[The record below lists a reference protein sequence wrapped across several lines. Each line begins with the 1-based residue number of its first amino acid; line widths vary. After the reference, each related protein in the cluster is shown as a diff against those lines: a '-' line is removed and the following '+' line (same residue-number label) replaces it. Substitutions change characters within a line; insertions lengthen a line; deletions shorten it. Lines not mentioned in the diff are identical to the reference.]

1 MKKDN
6 FTLHRYRVRIIKIIS
21 SIFRRKKS
29 NFMLLCSLNIIRERW
44 GERFAP
50 LASLKK
56 ITSSSCPDPWEEHLQ
71 KPDTKLGKSVFWKRR
86 AEVRVLRGRRFVRDA
101 DFFMELFGVDELLC
115 CVWHREQDPDWAS
128 HSLGIFICLNCSGI
142 HRNIPQVSKVKSV
155 RLDDWDDAQVEFM
168 ASNGNNVAKAKYE
181 SKMPPFYYKPTFLD
195 CQLLR
200 EQWIRAKYERKEFI
214 HSEKQEP
221 YSAGYREGFLWKRGR
236 DNGQFLSRKFVLSER
251 EGALKYFNKNDAK
264 EPKAIMKIEHLNA
277 TFQPAKI
284 GNPHGLQ
291 ITYLKD
297 NSTRNIFVY
306 HEDGKEIVD
315 WFNAIRA
322 ARFHYL
328 QVAFPGASD
337 VDLVPK
343 LSRNYLKEGYMEKT
357 GPKQTEGFKKR
368 WFTMDD
374 RRLMY
379 FKDPLD
385 AFARGE
391 VFIGSK
397 ENSYKVLEGLP
408 PSTQGNHWQHG
419 ITIVTPDRKF
429 LFACETEDDQLEWI
443 TTFQKVISRPMLPQ
457 EYAVEAHFKHK
468 P

>member
-1 MKKDN
+1 MAK
-6 FTLHRYRVRIIKIIS
+6 
-21 SIFRRKKS
+21 
-29 NFMLLCSLNIIRERW
+29 ER
-44 GERFAP
+44 
-50 LASLKK
+50 
-56 ITSSSCPDPWEEHLQ
+56 
-71 KPDTKLGKSVFWKRR
+71 RR
-86 AEVRVLRGRRFVRDA
+86 AVL
-101 DFFMELFGVDELLC
+101 ELLQRPGNAHC
-115 CVWHREQDPDWAS
+115 ADCGAPDPDWAS
-128 HSLGIFICLNCSGI
+128 YTLGVFICLSCSGI

-155 RLDDWDDAQVEFM
+155 RLDTWEEAQVEFM
-168 ASNGNNVAKAKYE
+168 ASHGNNAARATYE
-181 SKMPPFYYKPTFLD
+181 SKVPSFYYRPTASD

-200 EQWIRAKYERKEFI
+200 EQWIRAKYERQEFTRP
-214 HSEKQEP
+214 EKQEP

-236 DNGQFLSRKFVLSER
+236 DNGQFLSRKFVLTER
-251 EGALKYFNKNDAK
+251 EGALKYFNRNDAK
-264 EPKAIMKIEHLNA
+264 EPKAVMKIEHLNA

-284 GNPHGLQ
+284 GHPHGLQ
-291 ITYLKD
+291 VTYLKD

-306 HEDGKEIVD
+306 HEDGKEMVD
-315 WFNAIRA
+315 WFNALRA

-337 VDLVPK
+337 ADVSGAAVPLGVVLPSGGWCRGLTKGPPGPQSALPCPPRPREVTTGPLLDGARGRGAGLSRSLPQLVPK

-357 GPKQTEGFKKR
+357 GPKQTEGFRKR

-397 ENSYKVLEGLP
+397 ESGYTVLDGLP
-408 PSTQGNHWQHG
+408 PSTQGHHWPHG
-419 ITIVTPDRKF
+419 ITIVTPERKF
-429 LFACETEDDQLEWI
+429 LLACETESEQRAWVEA
-443 TTFQKVISRPMLPQ
+443 FRKVVDRPMLPQ

>member
-1 MKKDN
+1 MAVQRNK
-6 FTLHRYRVRIIKIIS
+6 
-21 SIFRRKKS
+21 
-29 NFMLLCSLNIIRERW
+29 
-44 GERFAP
+44 
-50 LASLKK
+50 
-56 ITSSSCPDPWEEHLQ
+56 
-71 KPDTKLGKSVFWKRR
+71 
-86 AEVRVLRGRRFVRDA
+86 RVLQDLLAIAGNQRCA
-101 DFFMELFGVDELLC
+101 DCGAPDC
-115 CVWHREQDPDWAS
+115 DWAS
-128 HSLGIFICLNCSGI
+128 FTLGVFICLNCSGI

-155 RLDDWDDAQVEFM
+155 RLDAWEDDEVKFM
-168 ASNGNNVAKAKYE
+168 ASNGNSTVKANYE
-181 SKMPPFYYKPTFLD
+181 SKFPAFYYRPTFTD
-195 CQLLR
+195 CQVLR
-200 EQWIRAKYERKEFI
+200 EQWVRAKYERKEFI
-214 HSEKQEP
+214 CIEKQEP

-236 DNGQFLSRKFVLSER
+236 DNGQFLSRKFILSER
-251 EGALKYFNKNDAK
+251 EGVLKYFNKHDAK
-264 EPKAIMKIEHLNA
+264 DPKAVLRLEQINA
-277 TFQPAKI
+277 TFQPTKI
-284 GNPHGLQ
+284 GNPNGLQ

-337 VDLVPK
+337 ADLVPK
-343 LSRNYLKEGYMEKT
+343 LTRNYEKEGYMEKT

-368 WFTMDD
+368 WFTLDD

-397 ENSYKVLEGLP
+397 ENSYSVLDGLP
-408 PSTQGNHWQHG
+408 PATQGNHWQYG

-429 LFACETEDDQLEWI
+429 LFACETENERHIWMEA
-443 TTFQKVISRPMLPQ
+443 FQKVIDRAMLPQ
-457 EYAVEAHFKHK
+457 EYAD
-468 P
+468 